1 MNVNTFFEARELYDK
16 YILCETVLEYLSD
29 EDKPQGQKFLETL
42 KTFVNV
48 FQGDFMMFVHN
59 KMIEVGEQF
68 ESIHCPEHSDSG
80 LVPPPLPEV
89 PKEPVF
95 PIGSKVEIAD
105 GDHNGEVGTVH
116 NYESGQYYVVS
127 PQFSMWFPE
136 TELKAYVEESEEPTE
151 DEGLTVG
158 DHVKVIGGI
167 WEDLYGSIGIV
178 SGFNEERNTI
188 LVVVNEDSTPYEF
201 FRQEIVKI
209 TPDENGTGDTDPTEG
224 E

>member
-16 YILCETVLEYLSD
+16 YCLCETVLEYLSD

-80 LVPPPLPEV
+80 LVPPPLPDV

-95 PIGSKVEIAD
+95 PIGSTVEIVG

-127 PQFSMWFPE
+127 PQFSMWFAE
-136 TELKAYVEESEEPTE
+136 VELKAYVDESEEPEEPTPPTE
-151 DEGLTVG
+151 VPPFP
-158 DHVKVIGGI
+158 
-167 WEDLYGSIGIV
+167 EDAKFQLG
-178 SGFNEERNTI
+178 NR
-188 LVVVNEDSTPYEF
+188 VVVNGNVGTIAGYDFIDHKYAVLLDSDDEEPIWADESEIEKYED
-201 FRQEIVKI
+201 
-209 TPDENGTGDTDPTEG
+209 NG
-224 E
+224 